1 MAKGTKASLTPMI
14 GAVGAAALVVFANWL
29 QWIVHPP
36 IKAMEDVVVAAD
48 GERVSSMVTC

>member
-36 IKAMEDVVVAAD
+36 IKAMEDIVVAAD
-48 GERVSSMVTC
+48 GERMSSMVTC